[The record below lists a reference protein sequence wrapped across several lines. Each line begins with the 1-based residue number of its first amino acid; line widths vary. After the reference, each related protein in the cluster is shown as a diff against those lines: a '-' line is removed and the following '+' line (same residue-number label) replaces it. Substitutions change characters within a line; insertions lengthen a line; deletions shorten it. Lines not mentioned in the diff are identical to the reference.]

1 MNGRDTSRGDG
12 TGWLDS
18 NAAPARFGGASTD
31 FDFESDGKRT
41 GTVRFVIS
49 GGTLG
54 WQTVVMPVGVVKNG
68 DGPTLTVIGG
78 THGDEVEGPVAA
90 LKLLHRLQP
99 ADIRGR
105 LIVLPA
111 LNVQAVEAA
120 QRTSP
125 SDGLDLNRCFPG
137 DPDGSIAQMTAHFV
151 DQHILPVSDIVLD
164 IHTGGRFLRF
174 PGSLW
179 LLECPD
185 AGHLGR
191 TIEAGRAFGAPY
203 TIVSASL
210 GGDMSE
216 SAARHGCIYLS
227 TELSGAGSIDS
238 DLLALTERGIL
249 RLLAHLGM
257 AAGAEV
263 AAPTRMMTVA
273 GSDAVVLAPRNGLFE
288 PLVRIEDRVEAG
300 QHLGVIHAFDE
311 PGGAGTPLP
320 SPIAGM
326 VYGLRWPAHVRR
338 AERMAFIATDA

>member
-1 MNGRDTSRGDG
+1 MNARDVSRGDG
-12 TGWLDS
+12 TGWLDRNS
-18 NAAPARFGGASTD
+18 SAPTFGGATTD

-49 GGTLG
+49 GTVLG
-54 WQTVVMPVGVVKNG
+54 WQTVVMPIGVVKNG
-68 DGPTLTVIGG
+68 EGPTLTVIGG

-99 ADIRGR
+99 SDIRGR
-105 LIVLPA
+105 VIVLPA

-125 SDGLDLNRCFPG
+125 TDGLDLNRNFPG

-151 DQHILPVSDIVLD
+151 DRQILPRSDLVLD
-164 IHTGGRFLRF
+164 VHTGGRFLRF

-185 AGHLGR
+185 AGHLER

-203 TIVSASL
+203 TIVSPSL

-227 TELSGAGSIDS
+227 TELSGSGSIDPE
-238 DLLALTERGIL
+238 LLKLIEDGIA
-249 RLLAHLGM
+249 RLFAHLGM
-257 AAGAEV
+257 TGRAD
-263 AAPTRMMTVA
+263 AAPSTRMMTVA
-273 GSDAVVLAPRNGLFE
+273 GSEAVVLAPRNGLFE
-288 PLVRIEDRVEAG
+288 PLVRIEDRIEAG
-300 QHLGVIHAFDE
+300 QCIGVIHAIDE
-311 PGGAGTPLP
+311 PGSAGTPLV
-320 SPIAGM
+320 SPMAGM
-326 VYGLRWPAHVRR
+326 IYGLRWPAHVRR
-338 AERMAFIATDA
+338 AERMAIIATDT